1 MTIASGV
8 TMSIN
13 NGTLKPCSKVYKNF
27 GTITAAT
34 ITANMGSYPEI
45 YNAGTIEVAGVMDLV
60 KMTSLIKVNLQLDN
74 GSR

>member
-1 MTIASGV
+1 
-8 TMSIN
+8 MSIN

-45 YNAGTIEVAGVMDLV
+45 YNAGTIEVTGVMDLV
-60 KMTSLIKVNLQLDN
+60 KMNFINKGELTAKY
-74 GSR
+74 